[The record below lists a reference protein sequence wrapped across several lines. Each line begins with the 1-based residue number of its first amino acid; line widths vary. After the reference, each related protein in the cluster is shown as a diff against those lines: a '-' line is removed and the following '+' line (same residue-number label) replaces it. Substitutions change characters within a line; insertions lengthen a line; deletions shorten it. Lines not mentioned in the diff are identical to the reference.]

1 MFRECLP
8 MKFVFQSI
16 ALLLAMVP
24 WTATAAVR
32 FEGGF
37 EMGTVEAYGYTFNPQ
52 QWSYITTPAPAFGLK
67 SARVELKN
75 GVFPIYNGA
84 PFMGA
89 LRSTTGIPP
98 SQFGFPNRT
107 DAFEGVEQFY
117 GFSFRYN
124 GASTYH
130 PSADYLVMLWESI
143 EPYEQM
149 MRLKWRDGRMRF
161 STLEPG
167 KGETDRWD
175 AAVSAGAW
183 HRFRLRVK
191 WSADAAVGSATLWL
205 DGAVVVDNVKFAN
218 IRKDANGNALQN
230 QIVLGLYLEQGK
242 ITDDDTKTAIA
253 FFDEIRVGTTL
264 DDVSPVVPI
273 VDAGVPD
280 SGTPPKPDAGKPDSG
295 QVVDSGA
302 GGGGAGGGAGGG
314 GNGGG
319 GADPMTGG
327 GGGGGDVPGTAGGDP
342 AVAGGGSGG
351 MATGP
356 GVTTG
361 VRSTDTSCGCNSSS
375 TAWLVACAGLLV
387 ATRRRRR

>member
-1 MFRECLP
+1 
-8 MKFVFQSI
+8 MKFVFQSL
-16 ALLLAMVP
+16 ALSLLMVP
-24 WTATAAVR
+24 LTASAAVQ

-37 EMGTVEAYGYTFNPQ
+37 ETGTVEAYGYTFNPQ
-52 QWSYITTPAPAFGLK
+52 QWSYVTTPAPAFGLK
-67 SARVELKN
+67 AARVELKN
-75 GVFPIYNGA
+75 GVFPIYNGVA
-84 PFMGA
+84 DMGY
-89 LRSTTGIPP
+89 LRSTSGIPP
-98 SQFGFPNRT
+98 SRFGFPAQT

-124 GASTYH
+124 GMSTYH
-130 PSADYLVMLWESI
+130 PTAEYIVMLWESM

-149 MRLKWRDGRMRF
+149 MRLKWREGRMRF

-167 KGETDRWD
+167 QAENNRWD
-175 AAVSAGAW
+175 AAVSPNAW

-218 IRKDANGNALQN
+218 IRKDSGGKALRN

-253 FFDEIRVGTTL
+253 FFDEIRMGTTL
-264 DDVSPVVPI
+264 DDVSPVVPV

-280 SGTPPKPDAGKPDSG
+280 AGTPPKPDAGKPDSG

-319 GADPMTGG
+319 TVDPTTGG
-327 GGGGGDVPGTAGGDP
+327 GNGGGDSPGTAGGDP
-342 AVAGGGSGG
+342 TGAGGGSGG
-351 MATGP
+351 MPTGP
-356 GVTTG
+356 GITTG

-375 TAWLVACAGLLV
+375 TALVVACVGLLV
-387 ATRRRRR
+387 ASRRRRRQHSQ